1 MPTPTPTPT
10 PDDNAPRK
18 RGWGPRLGLLGVF
31 AITGFSIFGGEL
43 LLAPDPEDNVAPP
56 IGLTDLEGTTLEVNA
71 GDLPTVVLFTAVDCA
86 PCAADLG
93 AIEAAR
99 ERWRDKVT
107 FATVAPDPESEVA
120 DTVERLGLTQSIAAD
135 PDGAAARRYGVD
147 PENETTFVFVSA
159 TGRILDREAGPIG
172 ADTLERRIRGLI
184 SAGPKP
190 S

>member
-1 MPTPTPTPT
+1 MPTATPT
-10 PDDNAPRK
+10 PDETAPPK
-18 RGWGPRLGLLGVF
+18 RNWGPRLALLGVF

-43 LLAPDPEDNVAPP
+43 LLAPDAEDNVAPP

-71 GDLPTVVLFTAVDCA
+71 GDLPTVVLFTAVDCS
-86 PCAADLG
+86 PCAADLD
-93 AIEAAR
+93 AVEAASR
-99 ERWRDKVT
+99 RWRDKVS
-107 FATVAPDPESEVA
+107 FLTVAPDPADEVA
-120 DTVERLGLTQSIAAD
+120 DTVQRLGVTQVVASD

-147 PENETTFVFVSA
+147 PERETTFVFVSA
-159 TGRILDREAGPIG
+159 SGRILDREPGPIA